1 MNGLRARADSKP
13 IQNVSGI
20 SASKPENSTR
30 MFGCADP
37 YNEKPLSSHN
47 FVSSD
52 ISDTI
57 DTIDTTDTIDTFS
70 LLEPRAK

>member
-1 MNGLRARADSKP
+1 MNGLRARADSKS

-20 SASKPENSTR
+20 SASKPENGMR

-52 ISDTI
+52 TSDIS
-57 DTIDTTDTIDTFS
+57 DTIDTTDTTDIFS
-70 LLEPRAK
+70 LVKL